1 MDDCFPKSKFHTPP
15 TPPAGKEFSVTV
27 TMCVCVCDNAMHLF
41 LLPFSP
47 SNVRPGWEKEC
58 ACMLAGASTAKYL
71 SVCVCVC
78 VFLSLSPSRANQ
90 LGHD

>member
-27 TMCVCVCDNAMHLF
+27 TMCVCVCVTMQCTSF
-41 LLPFSP
+41 YFPSP
-47 SNVRPGWEKEC
+47 PVMCDRGGKKSVHACLQARPLQSISLC
-58 ACMLAGASTAKYL
+58 
-71 SVCVCVC
+71 VCVCVC
-78 VFLSLSPSRANQ
+78 FSLSPSRANQ